1 LTKAPLIDYIVPLDI
16 YFCTGVKMYF
26 KNITIF
32 ILFIIS
38 TSHAMKRQHYIRNL
52 SLHQI
57 INFNNMSEAEKLA
70 LVHQYIK
77 KGGNVNKK
85 SAKYKITALQK
96 LSMSPNEALILAL
109 RKAGANPYL
118 SCPEGECAI
127 TCAIK
132 YGRTDNIST
141 LLADIPDKDIYHNRK
156 VVFKNINWKD
166 KEGNGFLHHAFKN
179 APWNSHEVIENIVKV
194 LLSFG
199 ANPNIEN
206 YSGYTPLHYAALTPN
221 SENSI
226 LALLDAHANPNAQL
240 NSMNYTPL
248 HFAATQ
254 GDCTANILAL
264 LNGGADKELRSKKNK
279 LLPIDTARLYGMEAN
294 IKLLQ

>member
-1 LTKAPLIDYIVPLDI
+1 
-16 YFCTGVKMYF
+16 MYF

-109 RKAGANPYL
+109 R
-118 SCPEGECAI
+118 
-127 TCAIK
+127 
-132 YGRTDNIST
+132 
-141 LLADIPDKDIYHNRK
+141 
-156 VVFKNINWKD
+156 
-166 KEGNGFLHHAFKN
+166 
-179 APWNSHEVIENIVKV
+179 
-194 LLSFG
+194 
-199 ANPNIEN
+199 
-206 YSGYTPLHYAALTPN
+206 
-221 SENSI
+221 
-226 LALLDAHANPNAQL
+226 
-240 NSMNYTPL
+240 
-248 HFAATQ
+248 
-254 GDCTANILAL
+254 
-264 LNGGADKELRSKKNK
+264 
-279 LLPIDTARLYGMEAN
+279 
-294 IKLLQ
+294 